1 MSIIQNIRDKAAWIV
16 SGAIALA
23 LIAFIAQDAFQ
34 GGGGG
39 LFAGNTTTLGKVN
52 GKKIEVQPFQ
62 ERVQMME
69 EQYRNANYPMNEMM
83 RQQIREGMWNEA
95 VEDIILSKEFDK
107 LGLTIS
113 DRELS
118 DMLYGP
124 NPPQQIQQQFTD
136 PQTGIYDA
144 NAAAQAIKS
153 LKKGTPQY
161 ASFWGEFVPS
171 LEKGRLKEKY
181 YSILGNSAYV
191 PKWLVEKTNADAS
204 QTATVSFVNIP
215 YSTIADSTVKI
226 SDQDI
231 NQFVNEHKESY
242 RQEESRTIEYVS
254 FDAAPNSEDTAS
266 IFSQVEALKGD
277 LAGAT
282 DIATFLRGAGS
293 ETEYFDGYIQG
304 SKIQVVNADTLRS
317 LAEGQVYGP
326 YLDGGNYVVA
336 RMVGKRTIPDSVKTR
351 HILIKTVDG
360 RTGPVRSDSAAKK
373 LIDSIVTAINAG
385 ASFDTMVVRLSEDEG
400 SKNTGGVYE
409 FASTQFGNLS
419 KEFAETAFYSPA
431 GTKKT
436 VRVENASYSGYHY
449 IEVMSQKNF
458 ETAYKIAYLSKP
470 ILASDLT
477 RNNAMGLA
485 SQFAAE
491 SRTRKQFD
499 ENAKKSNI
507 NKFVAPDIKPL
518 DYTIFGLGDSRELVR
533 WAYEAEAGDVAE
545 QPYMIGDK
553 YVVAAVS
560 GVYKEGVMPAE
571 KARPLVEARI
581 RNIKKSEI
589 IIKKIG
595 TPASLEAVAQANNQ
609 LVSKADS
616 VRFGAPTIP
625 NIGPELKVVGMAFN
639 KAVLNKASQPIP
651 GELGVFVIKTEN
663 VGSSPV
669 PGFDAAQQQKMLQQQ
684 QRAFAARMIPEIIR
698 KSADIKDERHKFF

>member
-39 LFAGNTTTLGKVN
+39 LFSGNTTTLGKVN

-83 RQQIREGMWNEA
+83 RQQIREGIWSET
-95 VEDIILSKEFDK
+95 VEDIILSKEFEK
-107 LGLTIS
+107 LGLNVS

-171 LEKGRLKEKY
+171 LEKSRLKEKY
-181 YSILGNSAYV
+181 YALLGNSIYV
-191 PKWLVEKTNADAS
+191 PKWLIEKTNADAA
-204 QTATVSFVNIP
+204 QTASISFVNVP
-215 YSTIADSTVKI
+215 YSTIADSTVKV

-231 NQFVNEHKESY
+231 NQYVNQHKESFK
-242 RQEESRTIEYVS
+242 QEESRTIEYVS
-254 FDAAPNSEDTAS
+254 FDASPNSEDSAS
-266 IFSQVEALKGD
+266 IYSQVEALKGD
-277 LAGAT
+277 LASAT
-282 DIATFLRGAGS
+282 DLATFLRGSGS
-293 ETEYFDGYIQG
+293 ETEFFDGYIQG
-304 SKIQVVNADTLRS
+304 SKMQVVNADTLRS
-317 LAEGQVYGP
+317 LADGQVYGP
-326 YLDGGNYVVA
+326 YLDGGNYVIA
-336 RMVGKRTIPDSVKTR
+336 RMVGRRSIPDSSKTR
-351 HILIKTVDG
+351 HILIKTADG
-360 RTGPVRSDSAAKK
+360 RTGPIRTDSAAKK
-373 LIDSIVTAINAG
+373 LIDSIVAAINAG
-385 ASFDTMVVRLSEDEG
+385 TPFDTMVVRLSEDEG

-409 FASTQFGNLS
+409 FSSNQFGNLS
-419 KEFAETAFYSPA
+419 KEFAETAFFSPV

-436 VRVENASYSGYHY
+436 VRVENGSYAGYHY
-449 IEVMSQKNF
+449 IEVLSQKNF
-458 ETAYKIAYLSKP
+458 ETGYKIAYLSKP

-491 SRTRKQFD
+491 SRNRKQFD
-499 ENAKKSNI
+499 ENAKKQNI

-518 DYTIFGLGDSRELVR
+518 DYTIFGVGDSRELVK
-533 WAYEAEAGDVAE
+533 WAYEADAGDVAD

-560 GVYKEGVMPAE
+560 AVYEKGVMPAE
-571 KARPLVEARI
+571 KARPLVEARL
-581 RNIKKSEI
+581 RNEKKAEI
-589 IIKKIG
+589 ISKKIG
-595 TPASLEAVAQANNQ
+595 TPASLDAVAQANGQ
-609 LVSKADS
+609 LVSTADS

-639 KAVLNKASQPIP
+639 KAVQGKVSQPIP
-651 GELGVFVIKTEN
+651 GELGVFVITTQS
-663 VGSSPV
+663 VGSAPV
-669 PGFDAAQQQKMLQQQ
+669 PGLDATQQQKMLQQQ
-684 QRAFAARMIPEIIR
+684 QKSFAARMIPEIIR
-698 KSADIKDERHKFF
+698 KGADIKDERHKIF